1 MFPIL
6 NPLPPPSPICFRINL
21 FKGIVIRRG
30 VGLPWNHRGKRNFWY
45 KPWQSPQIH
54 MRDKEYRSLL
64 QIILYHPYDHFDH
77 WMDVSGR
84 PWLSYEMFGLA
95 YPSVG
100 LHRVGHDW
108 STSGLVKYRSPCD
121 LASQHLC
128 GPAATASLT
137 LCNEGPH
144 HCLCQCLL
152 ILPFV
157 PESRLC
163 MAPSGWP
170 QGTDSVSTCGSV
182 WNYFSLWVWLRS
194 APQNLFWLKSSSYT
208 RKALHIVMA
217 E

>member
-1 MFPIL
+1 
-6 NPLPPPSPICFRINL
+6 
-21 FKGIVIRRG
+21 
-30 VGLPWNHRGKRNFWY
+30 
-45 KPWQSPQIH
+45 
-54 MRDKEYRSLL
+54 MRDKESRSLL
-64 QIILYHPYDHFDH
+64 QIILYHPYDHFCH

-95 YPSVG
+95 YPA
-100 LHRVGHDW
+100 W
-108 STSGLVKYRSPCD
+108 STSGIVKYPSPCD
-121 LASQHLC
+121 LTSQQLC

-137 LCNEGPH
+137 LCNERPH
-144 HCLCQCLL
+144 HRLWQCLL

-182 WNYFSLWVWLRS
+182 WNYFSLWVWRRS

-208 RKALHIVMA
+208 RKALLIVMA